1 VEIDLFSLRRFKVAE
16 NERDWDLKGRLKQV
30 ERLELAL
37 KMSYGWNWWRFVIEK
52 KLQISKNLPKSRRSG
67 EENSEKVLIEV
78 GIDSVILHSI

>member
-37 KMSYGWNWWRFVIEK
+37 KMSYG
-52 KLQISKNLPKSRRSG
+52 
-67 EENSEKVLIEV
+67 
-78 GIDSVILHSI
+78 

>member
-1 VEIDLFSLRRFKVAE
+1 
-16 NERDWDLKGRLKQV
+16 
-30 ERLELAL
+30 
-37 KMSYGWNWWRFVIEK
+37 VIEK